1 MRTLVRRTSYR
12 RRGVEGAVVKQGVGE
27 EDKKIPDREA

>member
-1 MRTLVRRTSYR
+1 MRTLVRRTSY